1 MLVPERQ
8 EIAGSHQ
15 TRPSDATGITGIG
28 RGELHAGAGGGTDD
42 ADAQEGIEFERGITD
57 RVHIACTQGTELSL
71 EGGLR
76 MPELTG
82 APLGC
87 GHPSVQ
93 APAPDQ
99 RRGGE
104 DRHER
109 REGQR
114 DEEFYQRAASTPR
127 CGTGHRH
134 RPALLTCSSRTEA
147 KASDEAVQRTST
159 RLRTSGALPV
169 SATSTRSR
177 GVGQRVVAT

>member
-8 EIAGSHQ
+8 DVAGSHQ
-15 TRPSDATGITGIG
+15 TRPSDATGVAGIG
-28 RGELHAGAGGGTDD
+28 RGELHGGASCGTDD
-42 ADAQEGIEFERGITD
+42 ADAHEGVEFERGIAD
-57 RVHIACTQGTELSL
+57 RVNISCTQGTKLRF
-71 EGGLR
+71 EGALR
-76 MPELTG
+76 MPELPG

-104 DRHER
+104 GSHKR
-109 REGQR
+109 RKGQS
-114 DEEFYQRAASTPR
+114 DEKLHQRAASTPR
-127 CGTGHRH
+127 CGNGHRH
-134 RPALLTCSSRTEA
+134 RPALLTCSSRAAA

-169 SATSTRSR
+169 SATSTRSL